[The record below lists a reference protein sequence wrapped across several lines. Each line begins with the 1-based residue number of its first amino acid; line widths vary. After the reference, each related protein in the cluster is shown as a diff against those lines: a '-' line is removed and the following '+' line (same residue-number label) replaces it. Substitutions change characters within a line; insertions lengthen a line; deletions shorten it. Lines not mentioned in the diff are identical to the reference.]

1 MQRDWLHLEFC
12 GTLTTLIAFQG
23 SGLFHTQYVLVHSV
37 AALWSLTS
45 SVVGAQCA
53 AENTK
58 GQLKSKPKMYE
69 LVNFF

>member
-1 MQRDWLHLEFC
+1 V
-12 GTLTTLIAFQG
+12 IALQG
-23 SGLFHTQYVLVHSV
+23 FGLFHIQCVLVHSV

-45 SVVGAQCA
+45 SIVDAQCA